1 MPRPLSIWILDPYH
15 SGSHAAWADG
25 CVKALGN
32 AGHNVILHALP
43 GRHWKWRMHG
53 AAAIWAQNWDAA
65 TQPPDLILTTDM
77 CDVAQLKGLM
87 PRHWTKVKVAVMFH
101 ENQLTFPW
109 SPTDPDPEHG
119 RDNHYAYLNLSTG
132 LAADQVWFNSA
143 HHRTVFLE
151 AAKQWMERMPK
162 PKPKGILEK
171 VKAKS
176 KVLPLGLHLEDW
188 DQFKP
193 QQGVP
198 SWSNVET
205 PILLWNQRWSWDKGT
220 DAWMHL
226 VDSILQ
232 RDIPAEFVVMG
243 KPFERVP
250 DGWESMKEKMGRRCL
265 HWGFVESDRAYIEW
279 LWRCTIAPL
288 SPKQEFFGLAVVEA
302 MRCQTLPW
310 VPKEHAYSETMP
322 EGHLF
327 LSEGQW
333 MGALEKRQWQD
344 WPLKEEAYESQA
356 LQFEW
361 SQIQGL
367 LNDMVQA
374 LLRDE
379 L

>member
-1 MPRPLSIWILDPYH
+1 MLPGKTFNTKATMPRPLSIWILDPYH

-53 AAAIWAQNWDAA
+53 AASVWAQNWDAA

-143 HHRTVFLE
+143 PPPHCFFGGGQTVDGTHAQAQAE
-151 AAKQWMERMPK
+151 GHGGEGESKI
-162 PKPKGILEK
+162 KG
-171 VKAKS
+171 S
-176 KVLPLGLHLEDW
+176 STRPPSGGLGPSSSPN
-188 DQFKP
+188 K
-193 QQGVP
+193 GVP

-232 RDIPAEFVVMG
+232 R
-243 KPFERVP
+243 
-250 DGWESMKEKMGRRCL
+250 
-265 HWGFVESDRAYIEW
+265 
-279 LWRCTIAPL
+279 
-288 SPKQEFFGLAVVEA
+288 
-302 MRCQTLPW
+302 
-310 VPKEHAYSETMP
+310 
-322 EGHLF
+322 GHP
-327 LSEGQW
+327 
-333 MGALEKRQWQD
+333 R
-344 WPLKEEAYESQA
+344 
-356 LQFEW
+356 
-361 SQIQGL
+361 
-367 LNDMVQA
+367 
-374 LLRDE
+374 
-379 L
+379 

>member
-1 MPRPLSIWILDPYH
+1 
-15 SGSHAAWADG
+15 
-25 CVKALGN
+25 
-32 AGHNVILHALP
+32 
-43 GRHWKWRMHG
+43 MHG
-53 AAAIWAQNWDAA
+53 AAAVWAQNWDAA

-87 PRHWTKVKVAVMFH
+87 PRHWAQVKVAVMFH

-119 RDNHYAYLNLSTG
+119 RDNHYAYLNLSTA

-143 HHRTVFLE
+143 HHRAVFLE

-162 PKPKGILEK
+162 PKPTGMVQK

-193 QQGVP
+193 QQGMP
-198 SWSNVET
+198 SWSSVET

-226 VDSILQ
+226 VDNILQ
-232 RDIPAEFVVMG
+232 RDLPAEFVVMG

-250 DGWESMKEKMGRRCL
+250 DGWESMKERMGGRCL
-265 HWGFVESDRAYIEW
+265 HWGFVESDREYIKW
-279 LWRCTIAPL
+279 LWRSTIAPL

-310 VPKEHAYSETMP
+310 VPREHAYPETMP

-327 LSEGQW
+327 LSEGEW

-344 WPLKEEAYESQA
+344 WPLKEQAYESHA

-361 SQIQGL
+361 SQIQGR